1 MIIFQLLVIAF
12 VSYALGSV
20 NLSIILSK
28 ALKKQD
34 IRELGSKNAGTTN
47 TLRVLGKGPA
57 LLVLIWDV
65 LKGVIAVLIAR
76 AIANAGKG
84 VYPEDFVNVWCYGTM
99 IASIAV
105 ILGHNFPVYF
115 GFKGGKGVATSLGV
129 ILAIEWK
136 IGISCL
142 VLGVSMIA
150 FTQMVSVGSLL
161 AAVLYPILVF
171 IMGGTFDTNFSVAPI
186 KYVYR
191 AFAILLAASV
201 IIRHKENIKRILNGT
216 ENKLSFKKK
225 VDDENS
231 REEADKNEASKEEE

>member
-12 VSYALGSV
+12 ISYALGSV

-57 LLVLIWDV
+57 LAVLIWDI
-65 LKGVIAVLIAR
+65 LKGVLAVFVAR

-84 VYPEDFVNVWCYGTM
+84 AYPEDFVNVWCYGTM

-115 GFKGGKGVATSLGV
+115 GFRGGKGVATSLGV

-136 IGISCL
+136 IGIACL
-142 VLGVSMIA
+142 ALGVTGII
-150 FTQMVSVGSLL
+150 FTHMVSVGSLS
-161 AAVLYPILVF
+161 AAILYPILVF
-171 IMGGTFDTNFSVAPI
+171 IMGGSFDTNFATFPI
-186 KYVYR
+186 KYFYR
-191 AFAILLAASV
+191 AFAIILAVSV
-201 IIRHKENIKRILNGT
+201 FIRHKANIKRIYEGT
-216 ENKLSFKKK
+216 ENKISFKKK
-225 VDDENS
+225 
-231 REEADKNEASKEEE
+231 EENEAEESGKDETPKQEE